1 MNRVIKSLVVLMMV
15 ITSCSTTK
23 KTVTNQND
31 EINQNSKSE
40 IWTEKS
46 NIEKV
51 IRFEKSL
58 SSEFEILENKVSLSK
73 SVFPLLNDYK
83 IANPFIVKRKQT
95 GFLPIYAEYFF
106 SEQDSILRYVS
117 YDWERDRYG
126 NFFKKQ
132 EIWKEESTK
141 LDSYNQEYERI
152 KSELIMKFGEPIE
165 QDSKPKTTKSTSGRG
180 DYLSRNTV
188 WETDEFQ
195 AELNMI
201 FESMTYRIRL
211 NYYWKK

>member
-1 MNRVIKSLVVLMMV
+1 MKRLTINLIILIL
-15 ITSCSTTK
+15 IFASCSTTK
-23 KTVTNQND
+23 KAVSNK
-31 EINQNSKSE
+31 ESKLE

-46 NIEKV
+46 TVRNAIEY
-51 IRFEKSL
+51 EKSL
-58 SSEFEILENKVSLSK
+58 SNDYEILEQNVSLSK
-73 SVFPLLNDYK
+73 SVFPQLDEYQ
-83 IANPFIVKRKQT
+83 IAKPIIVKRKQT
-95 GFLPIYAEYFF
+95 GILPIYAEYFF
-106 SEQDSILRYVS
+106 SAQDSILRYVS

-141 LDSYNQEYERI
+141 LDEYNQEYEKI
-152 KSELIMKFGEPIE
+152 KKELIGNFGQPNE
-165 QDSKPKTTKSTSGRG
+165 QDTKPQTTKSTSGRG

-188 WETDEFQ
+188 WETDEFY
-195 AELNMI
+195 AKLNMI

>member
-1 MNRVIKSLVVLMMV
+1 MKRPTINLITLIL
-15 ITSCSTTK
+15 IFTSCSTTK
-23 KTVTNQND
+23 KAVNNK
-31 EINQNSKSE
+31 ESKSE

-46 NIEKV
+46 TVQKAVE
-51 IRFEKSL
+51 FEKSL
-58 SSEFEILENKVSLSK
+58 SSEYEILEQNVSLSK
-73 SVFPLLNDYK
+73 SVFPLLEEYQ
-83 IANPFIVKRKQT
+83 IAKPFIVKRKQT
-95 GFLPIYAEYFF
+95 GFLPIYAEYFY

-117 YDWERDRYG
+117 YDWEKDRYG

-141 LDSYNQEYERI
+141 MDKYNQEYEKI
-152 KSELIMKFGEPIE
+152 KAELILKFGQPRE
-165 QDSKPKTTKSTSGRG
+165 QDAIPQTTESTSGRG

-188 WETDEFQ
+188 WETEEFY